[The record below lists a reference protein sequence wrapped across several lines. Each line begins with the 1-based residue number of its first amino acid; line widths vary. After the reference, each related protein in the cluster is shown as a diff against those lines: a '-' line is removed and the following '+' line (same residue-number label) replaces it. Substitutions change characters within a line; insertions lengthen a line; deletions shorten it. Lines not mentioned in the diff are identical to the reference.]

1 MAKPP
6 SAEALAGFRE
16 RFSEAITSTYEA
28 LGEVTFY
35 VDPSSIVEVCTYLRD
50 DPQLEFNMLADLCG
64 ADLGIDQEPRFEV
77 VYHLNSLTK
86 IHRLRLKA
94 QIVGDEP
101 SIPTLTGVWKTAN
114 WLERET
120 YDMFGINFEGHPDLR
135 RILMPEE
142 FQWHPLR
149 KDYPVRGYDDF

>member
-1 MAKPP
+1 MSRPP
-6 SAEALAGFRE
+6 SSEDIAYLRE
-16 RFSEAITSTYEA
+16 RFPDAVRDVRGG
-28 LGEVTFY
+28 LGEVTVY
-35 VDPSSIVEVCTYLRD
+35 VDAATIVEVCRFLRD
-50 DPQLEFNMLADLCG
+50 DARFEFNMLADQT
-64 ADLGIDQEPRFEV
+64 AVDLGIDQDPRFEV

-86 IHRLRLKA
+86 YHRLRLKA
-94 QIVGDEP
+94 PLSGDEP
-101 SIPTLTGVWKTAN
+101 SIASVTSVWKTAN

-120 YDMFGINFEGHPDLR
+120 YDMFGIVFEGHPDLR

>member
-6 SAEALAGFRE
+6 TAEDIEYLRSTFPD
-16 RFSEAITSTYEA
+16 AITNVREQ
-28 LGEVTFY
+28 LGEVTVY
-35 VDPSSIVEVCTYLRD
+35 VDAARIGDVCRFLKRD
-50 DPQLEFNMLADLCG
+50 ERFQFNLLSDLCG
-64 ADLGIDQEPRFEV
+64 VDLGMDQEPRFEV

-86 IHRLRLKA
+86 FHRLRLKA
-94 QIVGDEP
+94 QIAGEEP
-101 SIPTLTGVWKTAN
+101 SIATVTTVWKTAN

-120 YDMFGINFEGHPDLR
+120 YDMFGIVFEGHPDLR

-149 KDYPVRGYDDF
+149 KDFPVRGYDDF